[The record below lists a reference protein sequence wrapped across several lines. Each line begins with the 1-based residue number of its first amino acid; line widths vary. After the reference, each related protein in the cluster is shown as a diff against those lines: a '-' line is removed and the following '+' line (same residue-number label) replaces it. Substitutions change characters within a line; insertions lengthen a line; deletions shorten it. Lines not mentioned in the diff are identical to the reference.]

1 MAFVIPFTC
10 LHFPSKFEWSPPY
23 DYPSKVFSDPPF
35 WVLSYEW
42 SPHFE
47 SPRNQAIPPKI
58 PRATP
63 SPSPAIN
70 NDRSVRW
77 IIKSRLSLILRV
89 NVVLNRTVVV
99 HSDWRFF
106 DLCGSHL
113 QSLVIN
119 LIGQLCRDQYHQLT
133 LYNSLWL
140 WRWLSHRL
148 SKCQSLSTT
157 MQQSYHD

>member
-1 MAFVIPFTC
+1 MAFVIL
-10 LHFPSKFEWSPPY
+10 LHMSSFSKQIWVVPPLN
-23 DYPSKVFSDPPF
+23 PSKVFSDNPF
-35 WVLSYEW
+35 WVLSYDW
-42 SPHFE
+42 SPHFD

-58 PRATP
+58 PRA
-63 SPSPAIN
+63 PSPAIN

-77 IIKSRLSLILRV
+77 IIKSKLSLILRV

-99 HSDWRFF
+99 HSDLRFF

-113 QSLVIN
+113 QSLVID

-133 LYNSLWL
+133 FYNSLSL

-148 SKCQSLSTT
+148 SKFQSLSTT
-157 MQQSYHD
+157 MQQSCHD